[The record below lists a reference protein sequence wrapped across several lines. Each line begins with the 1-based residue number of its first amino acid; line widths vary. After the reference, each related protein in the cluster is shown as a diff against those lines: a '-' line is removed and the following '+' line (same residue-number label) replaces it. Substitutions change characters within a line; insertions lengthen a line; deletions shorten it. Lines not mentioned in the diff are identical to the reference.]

1 MFTSLRT
8 ALARNASLLTSARG
22 AKTAAKAAPAS
33 STKVGKAWAVDLIK
47 EEVGKVGKAAITKAQ
62 AEAALEALIGGIKSS
77 VASGQRVTFQGFG
90 SFTPVTKASRM
101 VQTPKGVKMQLPE
114 RKGLRFKIS
123 SEFKSAVQGK

>member
-22 AKTAAKAAPAS
+22 AKTAAKAAPSS

-90 SFTPVTKASRM
+90 SFTPRHESVEDGSNPEGGEDAAPGEEGAS
-101 VQTPKGVKMQLPE
+101 VQNQFRV
-114 RKGLRFKIS
+114 
-123 SEFKSAVQGK
+123 

>member
-1 MFTSLRT
+1 
-8 ALARNASLLTSARG
+8 
-22 AKTAAKAAPAS
+22 
-33 STKVGKAWAVDLIK
+33 
-47 EEVGKVGKAAITKAQ
+47 
-62 AEAALEALIGGIKSS
+62 
-77 VASGQRVTFQGFG
+77 VTFQGFG